1 MAIHIGRRELI
12 LLLGGAAV
20 LWPLAARAQQSPIPV
35 IGWLSSGSRETDDVS
50 RLPPFRLGLNE
61 TGYTEGRNVAI
72 EYRRADNQIERLP
85 ALAADLVS
93 RKVSLILA
101 AGSPA
106 VALAAKSV
114 TASIPIVF
122 DNAADPVKIGLVASL
137 NRPGGNVTG
146 VTTVSAELEA
156 KRLGLLRELVPSA
169 TSIAVLVNPTR
180 PGVDAQLAQTQQ
192 AARALGLSVH
202 ILKASS
208 GSDLDAAFET
218 LIQLRA
224 GALTITADGLFAD
237 HRDQIAALA
246 TRYSVPTMF
255 QFREFARAGGLM
267 SYGPSIGEAYRQ
279 AGILAGRILRGEK
292 PADLPVMQSNKF
304 ELVINVKTAKAL
316 GIEVPIS
323 MQMLADEVIE

>member
-1 MAIHIGRRELI
+1 MQL
-12 LLLGGAAV
+12 
-20 LWPLAARAQQSPIPV
+20 
-35 IGWLSSGSRETDDVS
+35 
-50 RLPPFRLGLNE
+50 
-61 TGYTEGRNVAI
+61 
-72 EYRRADNQIERLP
+72 
-85 ALAADLVS
+85 
-93 RKVSLILA
+93 
-101 AGSPA
+101 
-106 VALAAKSV
+106 
-114 TASIPIVF
+114 
-122 DNAADPVKIGLVASL
+122 GLVASL
-137 NRPGGNVTG
+137 NRPGGNITG

-192 AARALGLSVH
+192 AARVLGLSVH

-208 GSDLDAAFET
+208 ERDLEGVFET

-246 TRYSVPTMF
+246 RRYSVPTMF
-255 QFREFARAGGLM
+255 QFREYAAAGGLM
-267 SYGPSIGEAYRQ
+267 SYGPSFGAAYRQ

-323 MQMLADEVIE
+323 MQMLADEVID